1 MADHILDKSFPVLP
15 TYNSSSVN
23 GVQAYRCVKVSTA
36 NAVPTIDLQTTA
48 ATGAVTLGVV
58 QENIDAAKVA
68 TGKAVA
74 NVRVMGVTRVVANTT
89 PGSIVLGSKVM
100 CGSAGGVVLAATAGS
115 TVLGIVISMSVVGGT
130 VAAGDQ
136 LDVLLTPGAI
146 LG

>member
-1 MADHILDKSFPVLP
+1 MADHILDKSFPVLS
-15 TYNSSSVN
+15 TYNSSAAA
-23 GVQAYRCVKVSTA
+23 GVTAYRVVKVSTA
-36 NAVPTIDLQTTA
+36 TAVPTIDLCTSA
-48 ATGAVTLGVV
+48 SAGAVSLGVV
-58 QENIDAAKVA
+58 QTNIDRDEVA

-74 NVRVMGVTRVVANTT
+74 PVRVMGVTRVVANTT

-100 CGSAGGVVLAATAGS
+100 CGGAGGVVLAATAGS
-115 TVLGIVISMSVVGGT
+115 TVLGIVIGMSVVGGT